1 MLRMCSQYGGVRM
14 LFLDLFYL
22 TATRRSSERLS
33 KSNCPV
39 MTNLMILSMVKV
51 GDSPSRYYETETK
64 F

>member
-1 MLRMCSQYGGVRM
+1 M
-14 LFLDLFYL
+14 LFPDLFYL

-39 MTNLMILSMVKV
+39 TTNLMILSMVKV

-64 F
+64 C